1 MHRVDV
7 RPSPLTRS
15 PAHPLA
21 SPPLPRAALG
31 SALPAALLAL
41 QACSTA
47 PRGVQEAQLSDATT
61 AVDAAVQLQRVLKT
75 P

>member
-1 MHRVDV
+1 
-7 RPSPLTRS
+7 
-15 PAHPLA
+15 
-21 SPPLPRAALG
+21 LPRAALG
-31 SALPAALLAL
+31 SALSAALPAL

-47 PRGVQEAQLSDATT
+47 PRGVQVAPLSDATT

>member
-1 MHRVDV
+1 
-7 RPSPLTRS
+7 
-15 PAHPLA
+15 
-21 SPPLPRAALG
+21 LPRAALG

-47 PRGVQEAQLSDATT
+47 PRALQVAQLSDATT